1 MSEGYISDSR
11 YTVEAY
17 FDLVKR
23 GLLDEDDRVELLEGV
38 IVAEPPMDPS
48 YASGIGLVAE
58 ALRAVTAGRALL
70 RVQAPLLA
78 TAYSAPQPDLAVVPG
93 GPPDYWD
100 RHPTSALLVVEV
112 SNTSLKQD
120 RLSKSRIYAAA
131 GIPEYWIVN
140 LRDDCAEIFRSPD
153 SAQRVYVERR
163 TARRGE
169 SIIPVAF
176 PDACVAIED
185 VLPPRAPRFDD

>member
-1 MSEGYISDSR
+1 MSEGYATDSR

-48 YASGIGLVAE
+48 HACGIGLVAE
-58 ALRAVTAGRALL
+58 ALRTVSAGRALL
-70 RVQAPLLA
+70 RVQAPFLA
-78 TAYSAPQPDLAVVPG
+78 TAYSAPEPDVAVVPG
-93 GPPDYWD
+93 GPRDYWD

-131 GIPEYWIVN
+131 AIPEYWIVN
-140 LRDDCAEIFRSPD
+140 LRDDCVEVFRSPD
-153 SAQRVYVERR
+153 RARRVYVERH
-163 TARRGE
+163 TVRRGE
-169 SIIPVAF
+169 RLTPVAF
-176 PDACVAIED
+176 SDASIAVGA
-185 VLPPRAPRFDD
+185 VLPPTRLRVDD